1 QENAA
6 KFGLGP
12 DVYGMIDNVNYE
24 GETYY
29 GYFTEIVWVLED
41 FDNIP
46 QDFWKLMHHTFK
58 EDRAD
63 LIGDLQSKTGFIFTD
78 SHYANI
84 GVKDGKLVCIDFDIT
99 DNCECIR
106 YSEAL

>member
-1 QENAA
+1 
-6 KFGLGP
+6 
-12 DVYGMIDNVNYE
+12 M
-24 GETYY
+24 
-29 GYFTEIVWVLED
+29 LED

-84 GVKDGKLVCIDFDIT
+84 GFKDGKFVCIDFDNT
-99 DNCECIR
+99 SSCEHIGYC
-106 YSEAL
+106 EAL